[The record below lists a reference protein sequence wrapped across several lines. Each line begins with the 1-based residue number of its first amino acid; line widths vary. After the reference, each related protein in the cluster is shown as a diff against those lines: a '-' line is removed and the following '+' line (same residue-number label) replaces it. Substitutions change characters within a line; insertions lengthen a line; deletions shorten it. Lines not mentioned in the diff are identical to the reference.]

1 MLVAVCLTGAASGRA
16 AEPLRMLVLFG
27 SSDVGAWSQ
36 AFSSAFLHEAAIS
49 SHRPA
54 VSISTEYLGLYQT
67 GTAGLDNV
75 RSHLEFRQQ
84 VDPVDVVIAVQG
96 VAGRFLADHGDAL
109 YPGVSRLYVLPGR
122 PVAADVAGQPDSAV
136 LLSSIVPAI
145 AATVSSIE
153 QVMPRARRVWV
164 ITGNQMIDQIYHDH
178 ARQAIASIPQPPP
191 VEFLHGLDLEA
202 LRTRLAG
209 APPGTAALL
218 LTYEGDPAGNIY
230 RTGRDVLPRLLEVSS
245 VPLFGAY
252 DSLFGEGIVGGVM
265 TSTARYGEQAARMA
279 LALANGDA
287 AGASAGPAVLRTAF
301 DAAALRRHGLR
312 PGLVPAGS
320 ELINQTAAGYLDYL
334 WEFALALAVIVV
346 QLGLIIALWRLLR
359 QRGRAERRLSGQARE
374 LERQKTLFES
384 VLNSIP
390 EAIVITDVASVIIAT
405 NAQGFRR
412 TFGFDPARIIGV
424 HSRVLTGESGLPEA
438 EPTAAGARVME
449 FVGDGGRRFPGE
461 GASTR
466 VLTESGEHLGFVMI
480 VRDVTERL
488 AVEEERRQSHKM
500 EALGSL
506 AGGIAHDFN
515 NILTVMLGNAE
526 LIQAGVGDARQSV
539 VQILQAGGRA
549 RDLVGQILAFSRRGN
564 SSAMGP
570 VDLRALAEE
579 SAAFLRASLPA
590 NVGLDVNIEP
600 HVGLMVH
607 GNEGQLQQVLMN
619 LGANAR
625 DAIGRGA
632 GNLTLLVESRVLPR
646 GAVVSH
652 GVVQQ
657 GRYVCVEVRDSGPG
671 MGAGVLQRAFDPFYT
686 TKGPGA
692 GTGMGLALVY
702 GVVQTHAGSID
713 LRSAP
718 GQGTTFT
725 IYLPA
730 LEVTLHGQLD
740 TLAADGSWR
749 GVQAAHYTR
758 SAGSGFVLTIAVGGP
773 AAVLG
778 AAAGA
783 AARVRKGA
791 LHGLAHEVEGV
802 QIAHLPHAPPELI
815 LVFEERE
822 DALLDVA

>member
-1 MLVAVCLTGAASGRA
+1 MLCPMLVAVCLTGAAPGSA
-16 AEPLRMLVLFG
+16 AEPLRLLLLFG

-36 AFSSAFLHEAAIS
+36 AFSGAFLRDPAIS

-54 VSISTEYLGLYQT
+54 VSISTEYLGLYQS
-67 GTAGLDNV
+67 GADGLEQV

-96 VAGRFLADHGDAL
+96 VAGRFLADHGDAV
-109 YPGVSRLYVLPGR
+109 YPGVPRLYVLPGR
-122 PVAADVAGQPDSAV
+122 AVAADVAGMAGTAV
-136 LLSSIVPAI
+136 LPSDIVPAI

-153 QVMPRARRVWV
+153 RVMPRVRRVWV
-164 ITGNQMIDQIYHDH
+164 ITGSQMMDRIYHDH
-178 ARQAIASIPQPPP
+178 ARQAIASIPRPPP

-202 LRTRLAG
+202 LRSRLAG
-209 APPGTAALL
+209 APAGTAALL

-230 RTGRDVLPRLLEVSS
+230 RTGPDVLPRLLEVSA

-265 TSTARYGEQAARMA
+265 TSTAGYGEQAARLAVA
-279 LALANGDA
+279 LAKGGA
-287 AGASAGPAVLRTAF
+287 AQAAAAPAVLRTAF
-301 DAAALRRHGLR
+301 DAAAMRRHGLR

-320 ELINQTAAGYLDYL
+320 ELINQTAPGYLDYL
-334 WEFALALAVIVV
+334 WEFALAVAVIVL

-390 EAIVITDVASVIIAT
+390 DAIVITDVVSVIIAT
-405 NAQGFRR
+405 NAQGFRG
-412 TFGFDPARIIGV
+412 TFGFDPARIIGA
-424 HSRVLTGESGLPEA
+424 HCRVLTAGSGLPEA
-438 EPTAAGARVME
+438 GTAAGGRAGVMD
-449 FVGDGGRRFPGE
+449 FVGADGRRFPGE
-461 GASTR
+461 WASTP
-466 VLTESGEHLGFVMI
+466 VLTESGEHLGFVLI

-526 LIQAGVGDARQSV
+526 LIQTGAGDARQSV
-539 VQILQAGGRA
+539 AQILQAGGRA
-549 RDLVGQILAFSRRGN
+549 RDLVGQILAFSRRGS

-570 VDLRALAEE
+570 VDLRALLEE
-579 SAAFLRASLPA
+579 SAGFLRASMPA
-590 NVGLDVNIEP
+590 NLGLDVRIEP
-600 HVGLMVH
+600 AVGLMVH
-607 GNEGQLQQVLMN
+607 GNEGQLQQMLMN

-625 DAIGRGA
+625 DAIGRGC
-632 GNLTLLVESRVLPR
+632 GSLSIVVDSRVLPR

-657 GRYVCVEVRDSGPG
+657 GRYVCVQVHDSGPG
-671 MGAGVLQRAFDPFYT
+671 MDAAILQRAFDPFFT
-686 TKGPGA
+686 TKGPGE

-702 GVVQTHAGSID
+702 GVVQSHGGSID

-730 LEVTLHGQLD
+730 LEVTLHGWPA
-740 TLAADGSWR
+740 TLAADVACG
-749 GVQAAHYTR
+749 AAHH
-758 SAGSGFVLTIAVGGP
+758 AGQRP
-773 AAVLG
+773 AA
-778 AAAGA
+778 
-783 AARVRKGA
+783 
-791 LHGLAHEVEGV
+791 
-802 QIAHLPHAPPELI
+802 AP
-815 LVFEERE
+815 
-822 DALLDVA
+822 